1 MPLGESAKAYRWWI
15 CLSSGPDHQGG
26 GGTGLLLSSHRWDV
40 LRHILG
46 PAVEG
51 ERRRDVEGKGER
63 ERGDFIPVN
72 ESINSAV
79 ASRSPI
85 FFN

>member
-1 MPLGESAKAYRWWI
+1 M
-15 CLSSGPDHQGG
+15 
-26 GGTGLLLSSHRWDV
+26 
-40 LRHILG
+40 
-46 PAVEG
+46 EG

-63 ERGDFIPVN
+63 EKGDFIPVN

>member
-1 MPLGESAKAYRWWI
+1 M
-15 CLSSGPDHQGG
+15 
-26 GGTGLLLSSHRWDV
+26 
-40 LRHILG
+40 
-46 PAVEG
+46 EG

-63 ERGDFIPVN
+63 EKGGFIPVN